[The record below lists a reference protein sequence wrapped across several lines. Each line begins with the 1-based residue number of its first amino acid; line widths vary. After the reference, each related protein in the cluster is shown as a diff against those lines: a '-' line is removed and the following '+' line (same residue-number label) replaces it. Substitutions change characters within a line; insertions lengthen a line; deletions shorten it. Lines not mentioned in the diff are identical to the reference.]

1 MPTYR
6 VTVATSYTIDA
17 DNEDDAIEAVEEL
30 LIDDMTTSYLTEI
43 FGMNAE
49 EV

>member
-30 LIDDMTTSYLTEI
+30 LIDDMATSYLTEI

>member
-1 MPTYR
+1 MTTYK
-6 VTVATSYTIDA
+6 VTVATSYTIEAEDENDA
-17 DNEDDAIEAVEEL
+17 LQRVEEI
-30 LIDDMTTSYLTEI
+30 LIDDMATSYLTEI